1 MNIAQAKE
9 EIRHTVEVYLK
20 KDENGV
26 YRIPAIRQRPIL
38 LMGPPGIGKT
48 QIMEQIAAECDVG
61 LIVYTI
67 THHTRQ
73 SAVGLPMITE
83 ECFAGEACSVT
94 EYTMSEI
101 IASIYRCIRDE
112 GKKEGILFIDEINCV
127 SETLTPAMLQFL
139 QCKTFGNRAVPPG
152 WVIVTAGNPPE
163 YNKSVRDFD
172 MVTLDRVRLI
182 EVEAELDVWM
192 KYAAERHIYGVILS
206 YLQIRPKNFYRVETD
221 VDGLRFVTARGWE
234 DLGVLMQLYEELGIP
249 VTEEVIGEY
258 VRLPEVAEDFFAYYE
273 LYRKYKDDYGITE
286 ILQGEAPPAVY
297 ERLMRAGFDE
307 RLSVVNLLL
316 DALKESFVEL
326 FATRRFTDT
335 PQSDA
340 AARALGN
347 AFDFLEDAFG
357 ADGSQE
363 MLLFVT
369 GLTMCREAAV
379 FLAMNPQPKYMK
391 YNEELLSGGRR
402 SRLLQELHRDET

>member
-1 MNIAQAKE
+1 M
-9 EIRHTVEVYLK
+9 
-20 KDENGV
+20 
-26 YRIPAIRQRPIL
+26 
-38 LMGPPGIGKT
+38 
-48 QIMEQIAAECDVG
+48 
-61 LIVYTI
+61 
-67 THHTRQ
+67 
-73 SAVGLPMITE
+73 
-83 ECFAGEACSVT
+83 
-94 EYTMSEI
+94 
-101 IASIYRCIRDE
+101 
-112 GKKEGILFIDEINCV
+112 
-127 SETLTPAMLQFL
+127 
-139 QCKTFGNRAVPPG
+139 
-152 WVIVTAGNPPE
+152 
-163 YNKSVRDFD
+163 
-172 MVTLDRVRLI
+172 
-182 EVEAELDVWM
+182 
-192 KYAAERHIYGVILS
+192 
-206 YLQIRPKNFYRVETD
+206 
-221 VDGLRFVTARGWE
+221 
-234 DLGVLMQLYEELGIP
+234 
-249 VTEEVIGEY
+249 
-258 VRLPEVAEDFFAYYE
+258 RLPEVAEDFFAYYE

-326 FATRRFTDT
+326 FATRRFMDT